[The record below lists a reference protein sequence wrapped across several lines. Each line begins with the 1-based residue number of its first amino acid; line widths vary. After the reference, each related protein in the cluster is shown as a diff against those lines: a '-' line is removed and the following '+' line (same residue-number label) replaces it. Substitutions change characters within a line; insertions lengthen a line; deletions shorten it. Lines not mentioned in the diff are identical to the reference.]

1 MHTASYEFLMKLEES
16 AGCHQ
21 TLSSW
26 VGSGDKTIKTFTHPL
41 KKKKQW
47 DTYLSRDA
55 NSPLQVGFG
64 DETIK
69 TFAHPLKKKKNQ
81 WDTYLSRDANSPL

>member
-1 MHTASYEFLMKLEES
+1 MSPDPLL
-16 AGCHQ
+16 
-21 TLSSW
+21 
-26 VGSGDKTIKTFTHPL
+26 VGGVWGQDYQNVYTPTQ
-41 KKKKQW
+41 KKKQW

-69 TFAHPLKKKKNQ
+69 TFAHPLKKKNNQ